1 MANKIYDEFG
11 LEPSQDVHTRNV
23 KGMLWGPTG
32 TWKTE
37 TVARN
42 FPGLLL
48 IDTEG
53 NSDHL
58 VNNPAI
64 PPFLRKKTK
73 DVREV
78 MRIFDA
84 ACAGKIKM
92 PDGSPV
98 LTFCIDSVSV
108 LWSVQTELAAA
119 LAGKRAQRYNKPADE
134 ALVTLQDWG
143 TAKRPLKSLLTRFS
157 NASIP
162 FLMLIA
168 REKDLFEGEGNEMK
182 KVGVTADVVKGTEY
196 DMNFII
202 HTGLQGG
209 KWFGEV
215 TKVQG
220 KLGEVFPMGKK
231 LAKFPIDDL
240 LAYAKENLNPSEGH
254 IEDDVVLAAQMAQD
268 EEPKTKARL
277 MEIGAEL
284 QLSPQDIAEIL
295 KAKGLA
301 FDPGKWDE
309 MVTALKDGKPNGVA
323 A

>member
-1 MANKIYDEFG
+1 MANKTYDEFG
-11 LEPSQDVHTRNV
+11 LEQSQDVHTRNV

-32 TWKTE
+32 TWKSE

-73 DVREV
+73 DVRDV
-78 MRIFDA
+78 MKIFDA

-98 LTFCIDSVSV
+98 LTFCLDSVSI
-108 LWSVQTELAAA
+108 LWNVQTEVAATLAE
-119 LAGKRAQRYNKPADE
+119 KRAQRYNKPTDD

-143 TAKRPLKSLLTRFS
+143 KAKRPLKSLMTRFS

-162 FLMLIA
+162 FLILIA
-168 REKDLFEGEGNEMK
+168 REKDLYEGEGQDLK
-182 KVGVTADVVKGTEY
+182 KVGFTPDVVKGAEY

-202 HTGLQGG
+202 HTGLQAG
-209 KWFGEV
+209 KWVGEV

-220 KLGEVFPMGKK
+220 KLGSVFPLGKK
-231 LAKFPIDDL
+231 LTKFPIEEL
-240 LAYAKENLNPSEGH
+240 LAYAKEELHPSEGH
-254 IEDDVVLAAQMAQD
+254 MQDDIELAGQIVD
-268 EEPKTKARL
+268 EEMPRTKTAL
-277 MEIGAEL
+277 MEIGAGL
-284 QLSPQDIAEIL
+284 QLSPADIAEIL
-295 KAKGLA
+295 KSHNLT
-301 FDPGKWDE
+301 FDPNRWDE
-309 MVTALKDGKPNGVA
+309 MVDALKKGKSNGVPA
-323 A
+323 